1 MDEGAHALRSCLL
14 LIVALMGARLEV
26 AGVLMTDCIYSRPVK
41 QISSEDDKVISHRQ
55 RCTELAQWM
64 LGGAASM
71 QRLLL
76 EGAMDRLLCAIELPV
91 PMPSAQC

>member
-41 QISSEDDKVISHRQ
+41 QISSEDTTKSSRIASAAPNWHNG
-55 RCTELAQWM
+55 CSAAQPACSGCSLKEPWT
-64 LGGAASM
+64 
-71 QRLLL
+71 
-76 EGAMDRLLCAIELPV
+76 DC
-91 PMPSAQC
+91 SAR

>member
-55 RCTELAQWM
+55 RCTRTGTMDARRRSQH
-64 LGGAASM
+64 AA
-71 QRLLL
+71 
-76 EGAMDRLLCAIELPV
+76 AAP
-91 PMPSAQC
+91 